1 MVYMLCE
8 LPDIVE
14 PWNVSRTMY
23 APIGTCSFSQRSA
36 DTDLRGP
43 IIRVKPSALSSI
55 AAIVG
60 YMMVVFTVWAAVGM
74 EYDEVGDTLENV
86 QKGVVL
92 AVALGA
98 VYLVIVTTVLGWW
111 KPALSEPRKVGSRW
125 MWSIPVLL
133 FIGAIAN
140 LATTKWGEIDGV
152 ASYALWLALGTLLIG
167 FSEEL
172 LTRGLAIVGG
182 RGSMHEKWV
191 WVFSG
196 TIFGLLHVPNA
207 FFGQSVRSTAQQVV
221 FAFAVGLM
229 YYVTRRITGTLVVT
243 MGLHA
248 IWDFSVF
255 IQDHSVMNLDDKPIA
270 AGGPLLSVTIVLGI
284 IALVKILRTGDVV
297 APGGDQLAEFDQP
310 TALQTVA

>member
-1 MVYMLCE
+1 M
-8 LPDIVE
+8 
-14 PWNVSRTMY
+14 
-23 APIGTCSFSQRSA
+23 
-36 DTDLRGP
+36 
-43 IIRVKPSALSSI
+43 RVKPSALSSI
-55 AAIVG
+55 VAILG
-60 YMMVVFTVWAAVGM
+60 YMVIVFSVWAAVGM
-74 EYDEVGDTLENV
+74 KYDEVGDTLENV

-98 VYLVIVTTVLGWW
+98 VYLVIATTVLGWW
-111 KPALSEPRKVGSRW
+111 KPAIHEPRKVGSKW

-133 FIGAIAN
+133 FLGAIAN

-152 ASYALWLALGTLLIG
+152 GSYALWLAIGTLLVG

-207 FFGQSVRSTAQQVV
+207 FFGQSVGTTAQQVV
-221 FAFAVGLM
+221 FAFGVGLM
-229 YYVTRRITGTLVVT
+229 YYVTRRIAGTLIVT

-255 IQDHSVMNLDDKPIA
+255 IQDHSGMNLEDKPVA
-270 AGGPLLSVTIVLGI
+270 AGGPVLYVAIVLGI
-284 IALVKILRTGDVV
+284 VSLVKILKTGDVV
-297 APGGDQLAEFDQP
+297 EPGGDQLAEFDK
-310 TALQTVA
+310 VA

>member
-1 MVYMLCE
+1 M
-8 LPDIVE
+8 
-14 PWNVSRTMY
+14 
-23 APIGTCSFSQRSA
+23 
-36 DTDLRGP
+36 
-43 IIRVKPSALSSI
+43 RVKPSALSSI
-55 AAIVG
+55 AAILG
-60 YMMVVFTVWAAVGM
+60 YMVVVFTVWAAVGL

-98 VYLVIVTTVLGWW
+98 VYLVIVTTALGWW
-111 KPALSEPRKVGSRW
+111 KPAILEPRKVGSRW
-125 MWSIPVLL
+125 MWAIPVLL
-133 FIGAIAN
+133 FVGAIAN
-140 LATTKWGEIDGV
+140 LATTEWGEIDGA
-152 ASYALWLALGTLLIG
+152 ASYALWLAVGTLLIG

-196 TIFGLLHVPNA
+196 IIFGLLHVPNA

-221 FAFAVGLM
+221 FASAVGLM
-229 YYVTRRITGTLVVT
+229 YYVTRRVTGTLVVT

-270 AGGPLLSVTIVLGI
+270 AGGALLSVTIVLGI
-284 IALVKILRTGDVV
+284 VALVKILKTGDVV
-297 APGGDQLAEFDQP
+297 EPGGDQFAEFERP
-310 TALQTVA
+310 AELQAAS

>member
-1 MVYMLCE
+1 V
-8 LPDIVE
+8 
-14 PWNVSRTMY
+14 
-23 APIGTCSFSQRSA
+23 
-36 DTDLRGP
+36 
-43 IIRVKPSALSSI
+43 RVKPSALSSLL
-55 AAIVG
+55 AILG
-60 YMMVVFTVWAAVGM
+60 YMVVVFSVWGAVGM
-74 EYDEVGDTLENV
+74 EYDEVGDTLESV

-92 AVALGA
+92 AVAFGA
-98 VYLVIVTTVLGWW
+98 VYLIIVTTWLGWW
-111 KPALSEPRKVGSRW
+111 KPAIREPRKVGSGW

-133 FIGAIAN
+133 FVGAIAN

-152 ASYALWLALGTLLIG
+152 ASYAIWLAIGTLLVG

-207 FFGQSVRSTAQQVV
+207 FFGQSASSTVQQVA

-229 YYVTRRITGTLVVT
+229 YYVTRRIAGTLIVT

-255 IQDHSVMNLDDKPIA
+255 IQDHSGMNLEDKPVA
-270 AGGPLLSVTIVLGI
+270 AGGPVLYVTIILGI
-284 IALVKILRTGDVV
+284 VALVKILRTGDVV
-297 APGGDQLAEFDQP
+297 EPGGDQLAEFDKV
-310 TALQTVA
+310 T

>member
-1 MVYMLCE
+1 M
-8 LPDIVE
+8 
-14 PWNVSRTMY
+14 
-23 APIGTCSFSQRSA
+23 
-36 DTDLRGP
+36 
-43 IIRVKPSALSSI
+43 RVKPSALSSI
-55 AAIVG
+55 VAILG
-60 YMMVVFTVWAAVGM
+60 YMVVVFSVWAAVGM
-74 EYDEVGDTLENV
+74 DYDEVGDTVENV
-86 QKGVVL
+86 REGVVL
-92 AVALGA
+92 AVGLGA

-111 KPALSEPRKVGSRW
+111 KPAIHEPRKVGSRW

-133 FIGAIAN
+133 FLGAIAN

-152 ASYALWLALGTLLIG
+152 GEYALWLAIGVLLVG

-196 TIFGLLHVPNA
+196 AIFGLLHAPNA
-207 FFGQSVRSTAQQVV
+207 FFGQSVSGTVQQMA

-229 YYVTRRITGTLVVT
+229 YYVTRRLAGTLILT

-255 IQDHSVMNLDDKPIA
+255 IQDHSGLNLEDKPVA
-270 AGGPLLSVTIVLGI
+270 AGGFVLYVTIILGI
-284 IALVKILRTGDVV
+284 IALVKILKTGDVV
-297 APGGDQLAEFDQP
+297 EPGGDQLAEFVK
-310 TALQTVA
+310 VA

>member
-1 MVYMLCE
+1 M
-8 LPDIVE
+8 
-14 PWNVSRTMY
+14 
-23 APIGTCSFSQRSA
+23 
-36 DTDLRGP
+36 
-43 IIRVKPSALSSI
+43 RVKPSALSSI
-55 AAIVG
+55 VAILG
-60 YMMVVFTVWAAVGM
+60 YMVVVFSVWAAVGM
-74 EYDEVGDTLENV
+74 EYDEVGDTVENV
-86 QKGVVL
+86 RQGIVL

-111 KPALSEPRKVGSRW
+111 KPAISEPRRVGSRW

-133 FIGAIAN
+133 LLGAIGN

-152 ASYALWLALGTLLIG
+152 GEYALWLAIGTLLVG

-196 TIFGLLHVPNA
+196 VIFGLLHVPNA
-207 FFGQSVRSTAQQVV
+207 LFGQSVGSTLQQVV

-229 YYVTRRITGTLVVT
+229 YYVTRRLTGTLIVT

-255 IQDHSVMNLDDKPIA
+255 IQDHSGLNLEDKPAA
-270 AGGPLLSVTIVLGI
+270 AGAPVLYVTVILGI
-284 IALVKILRTGDVV
+284 IALVKILKTGDVV
-297 APGGDQLAEFDQP
+297 EPGGDQLAEFDK
-310 TALQTVA
+310 VA

>member
-1 MVYMLCE
+1 M
-8 LPDIVE
+8 
-14 PWNVSRTMY
+14 
-23 APIGTCSFSQRSA
+23 
-36 DTDLRGP
+36 
-43 IIRVKPSALSSI
+43 RVKPSALSSI
-55 AAIVG
+55 VAILG
-60 YMMVVFTVWAAVGM
+60 YMVVVFSVWAAVGM

-98 VYLVIVTTVLGWW
+98 VYLVIATTVLGWW
-111 KPALSEPRKVGSRW
+111 KPAIHEPRKVGSKW

-133 FIGAIAN
+133 LLGAVAN

-152 ASYALWLALGTLLIG
+152 GSYALWLAIGTLLVG

-191 WVFSG
+191 WLFSG
-196 TIFGLLHVPNA
+196 VIFGLLHVPNA
-207 FFGQSVRSTAQQVV
+207 FFGQSVSSTALQVV
-221 FAFAVGLM
+221 FAFGVGLM
-229 YYVTRRITGTLVVT
+229 YYVTRRLAGTLIVT

-255 IQDHSVMNLDDKPIA
+255 IQDHSGMNLEDKPVA
-270 AGGPLLSVTIVLGI
+270 AGGPVLYAAIVLGI
-284 IALVKILRTGDVV
+284 IALVKILKTGDVV
-297 APGGDQLAEFDQP
+297 EPGGDQLAEFDK
-310 TALQTVA
+310 VV